1 MLYQTFWPYD
11 EPVGGGPNEPHQEG
25 TDSGFDCEAPEY
37 LYRDTTG
44 VQQADHGGVEAMR
57 ERDIQAKVVGYAR
70 SHGVIA
76 RKLDFGEGWPDYM
89 LLHTGRILFIEFK
102 GAGGRVRPLQEH
114 VHSILRKQ
122 GFTVLLIDD
131 AMEGQLAVMKF
142 IAQPVN
148 SVVNYSDI
156 TKGLCK

>member
-1 MLYQTFWPYD
+1 
-11 EPVGGGPNEPHQEG
+11 
-25 TDSGFDCEAPEY
+25 
-37 LYRDTTG
+37 
-44 VQQADHGGVEAMR
+44 MR

-89 LLHTGRILFIEFK
+89 LLYEGRILFIEFK

-114 VHSILRKQ
+114 VHKILRKQ

-148 SVVNYSDI
+148 SVVDYSDI
-156 TKGLCK
+156 TKTLCK